1 LKQKEESKLAATNRK
16 ARHLYHIEET
26 YEAGISLSGCEIKS
40 LREGKA
46 SIQEAYARIDHDEV
60 WLVDAH
66 ISPFEKGSY
75 QNLPPKRKR
84 RLLLNKSEIRKLK
97 QQVERK
103 GYTLVPLKIYFNSRG
118 WAKVEIGVAK
128 GKKIYDRREDIKEK
142 IQEREIERGVKIF
155 HWQREELLAGLTTLD
170 PEILEK
176 DFPGQRWNILGIA
189 KHIANAEL
197 WYLSRLDLTDL
208 SHKDLSADPKARLG
222 QTAALIDRVFPKF
235 INEVNVAGIEGEFW
249 SYRKILRRTLWHQR
263 DHIEHIK
270 ELIQV

>member
-1 LKQKEESKLAATNRK
+1 MQIRIGLENNIEGRTLAWALDYPGCFAYGTD
-16 ARHLYHIEET
+16 ET
-26 YEAGISLSGCEIKS
+26 EALIRLPRALLE
-40 LREGKA
+40 
-46 SIQEAYARIDHDEV
+46 YEV
-60 WLVDAH
+60 WIKDHTTDFWVDLKDMDMRVVE
-66 ISPFEKGSY
+66 SFETFCIDENYNRVPDGQGY
-75 QNLPPKRKR
+75 
-84 RLLLNKSEIRKLK
+84 EINAWFIDDWR
-97 QQVERK
+97 
-103 GYTLVPLKIYFNSRG
+103 PLTD
-118 WAKVEIGVAK
+118 V
-128 GKKIYDRREDIKEK
+128 
-142 IQEREIERGVKIF
+142 EIERGLKIF

-235 INEVNVAGIEGEFW
+235 INEVNVTGIEGEFW
-249 SYRKILRRTLWHQR
+249 SYRKILRRILWHQR

-270 ELIQV
+270 ELAFS

>member
-1 LKQKEESKLAATNRK
+1 MQIRIGLENNIEGRTLAWALDYPGCFAYGTD
-16 ARHLYHIEET
+16 ET
-26 YEAGISLSGCEIKS
+26 EALVRLPRALLE
-40 LREGKA
+40 
-46 SIQEAYARIDHDEV
+46 YEV
-60 WLVDAH
+60 WIKDHTTDFWVDLKDMDMRVVE
-66 ISPFEKGSY
+66 SFETFCIDENYNRVPDGQGY
-75 QNLPPKRKR
+75 
-84 RLLLNKSEIRKLK
+84 EINAWFIDDWR
-97 QQVERK
+97 
-103 GYTLVPLKIYFNSRG
+103 PLTD
-118 WAKVEIGVAK
+118 V
-128 GKKIYDRREDIKEK
+128 
-142 IQEREIERGVKIF
+142 EIERGLKIF

-235 INEVNVAGIEGEFW
+235 INEVNVTGIEGEFW
-249 SYRKILRRTLWHQR
+249 SYRKILRRILWHQR

-270 ELIQV
+270 ELAFS

>member
-1 LKQKEESKLAATNRK
+1 MDMRVVESFETFCIDENYNRVPDGQG
-16 ARHLYHIEET
+16 
-26 YEAGISLSGCEIKS
+26 YEINAWF
-40 LREGKA
+40 
-46 SIQEAYARIDHDEV
+46 IDD
-60 WLVDAH
+60 W
-66 ISPFEKGSY
+66 
-75 QNLPPKRKR
+75 R
-84 RLLLNKSEIRKLK
+84 
-97 QQVERK
+97 
-103 GYTLVPLKIYFNSRG
+103 PLTD
-118 WAKVEIGVAK
+118 V
-128 GKKIYDRREDIKEK
+128 
-142 IQEREIERGVKIF
+142 EIERGLKIF

-235 INEVNVAGIEGEFW
+235 INEVNVTGIEGEFW
-249 SYRKILRRTLWHQR
+249 SYRKILRRILWHQR

-270 ELIQV
+270 ELAFS

>member
-1 LKQKEESKLAATNRK
+1 MQIRIGLENNIEGRTLAWALDYPGCFAYGTDETEALVRLPRALLEYDVWIKDHTTDSWVDLEDMDMRVVESFETFCIDENYNRVPDGQG
-16 ARHLYHIEET
+16 
-26 YEAGISLSGCEIKS
+26 YEINAWF
-40 LREGKA
+40 
-46 SIQEAYARIDHDEV
+46 IDD
-60 WLVDAH
+60 W
-66 ISPFEKGSY
+66 
-75 QNLPPKRKR
+75 R
-84 RLLLNKSEIRKLK
+84 
-97 QQVERK
+97 
-103 GYTLVPLKIYFNSRG
+103 PLTD
-118 WAKVEIGVAK
+118 V
-128 GKKIYDRREDIKEK
+128 
-142 IQEREIERGVKIF
+142 EIERGLKIF

-235 INEVNVAGIEGEFW
+235 INEVNVTGIEGEFW
-249 SYRKILRRTLWHQR
+249 SYRKILRRILWHQR

-270 ELIQV
+270 ELAFS

>member
-1 LKQKEESKLAATNRK
+1 MQIRIGLENNIEGRTLAWALDYPGCFAYGTDETEALVRLPRALLEYDVWIKDHTTDSWVDLKDMDMRVVESFETFCIDENYNRVPDGQG
-16 ARHLYHIEET
+16 
-26 YEAGISLSGCEIKS
+26 YEINAWF
-40 LREGKA
+40 
-46 SIQEAYARIDHDEV
+46 IDD
-60 WLVDAH
+60 W
-66 ISPFEKGSY
+66 
-75 QNLPPKRKR
+75 R
-84 RLLLNKSEIRKLK
+84 
-97 QQVERK
+97 
-103 GYTLVPLKIYFNSRG
+103 PLTD
-118 WAKVEIGVAK
+118 V
-128 GKKIYDRREDIKEK
+128 
-142 IQEREIERGVKIF
+142 EIERGLKIF

-235 INEVNVAGIEGEFW
+235 INEVNVTGIEGEFW
-249 SYRKILRRTLWHQR
+249 SYRKILRRILWHQR

-270 ELIQV
+270 ELAFS